1 MCWPNSFRNP
11 VLLAQEAATI
21 DVLSGGRLELGIG
34 AGWLRTD
41 YDALGIPF
49 PPPGVRV
56 DRLAEAIPLIKRL
69 LGTEA
74 VTHTGAHYQVQ
85 DLDLMPK
92 PLQRPHPPLFV
103 GGAGRR
109 MLSLAAREADI
120 VSLDAASTV
129 RTKDLASRTPDAT
142 ARQVEWVRQAAG
154 DRFAELELHVQSITS
169 RSRPPAKRCG
179 GIIATCVI
187 SPLPSPATVR
197 GNRGGRLASPS
208 ALIGTSRRQSRSPL
222 ERRARYGVSYIT
234 MYADQID
241 AFAPVASPPSPAPD
255 RLTQTFTQTF
265 GGGIASHPTPRSVIR
280 GFEPSAPAGAGF
292 IGSWR
297 AGGSLRWH
305 LQPPCAR
312 PLPAAQARDGVG
324 PTATRALTGRSRL
337 QH

>member
-1 MCWPNSFRNP
+1 MAMDTPFRFGIVSEVTTREEWVALARRSEALGYSTLLVGEHPSFGGTGPIAAAMAAAAATTSLRVGWHVLANGFRNP

-21 DVLSGGRLELGIG
+21 DVLSGGRLKLGIG

-92 PLQRPHPPLFV
+92 PLQHPHPPLFV

-129 RTKDLASRTPDAT
+129 EGTKDLGFSHAGRDSPPGGVGAASRRRPLRRAGAAHTSGRPRGDA
-142 ARQVEWVRQAAG
+142 
-154 DRFAELELHVQSITS
+154 
-169 RSRPPAKRCG
+169 RPVKRCG
-179 GIIATCVI
+179 GDRCG
-187 SPLPSPATVR
+187 PA
-197 GNRGGRLASPS
+197 
-208 ALIGTSRRQSRSPL
+208 
-222 ERRARYGVSYIT
+222 
-234 MYADQID
+234 
-241 AFAPVASPPSPAPD
+241 
-255 RLTQTFTQTF
+255 
-265 GGGIASHPTPRSVIR
+265 
-280 GFEPSAPAGAGF
+280 
-292 IGSWR
+292 
-297 AGGSLRWH
+297 
-305 LQPPCAR
+305 
-312 PLPAAQARDGVG
+312 
-324 PTATRALTGRSRL
+324 
-337 QH
+337 

>member
-1 MCWPNSFRNP
+1 VAMDTPFRFGIVSEVTTREDWVALARRSEALGYSTLLVGEHPSFGGTGPIAAAMAAAAATTSLRVGWHVLANSFRNP

-41 YDALGIPF
+41 YEALGIPF

-69 LGTEA
+69 LGTDA

-92 PLQRPHPPLFV
+92 PLQHPHPPLFI

-129 RTKDLASRTPDAT
+129 EGTKDLASRTPDAT

-154 DRFAELELHVQSITS
+154 DRFAELELHIQVGDLAVTPDRLSAAEEIVAS
-169 RSRPPAKRCG
+169 LRDF
-179 GIIATCVI
+179 
-187 SPLPSPATVR
+187 PATVAS
-197 GNRGGRLASPS
+197 NADAVSAEDVLASPS
-208 ALIGTSRRQSRSPL
+208 ALIGTVEHIVQELL

-241 AFAPVASPPSPAPD
+241 AFAPVVA
-255 RLTQTFTQTF
+255 RL
-265 GGGIASHPTPRSVIR
+265 
-280 GFEPSAPAGAGF
+280 AG
-292 IGSWR
+292 
-297 AGGSLRWH
+297 
-305 LQPPCAR
+305 
-312 PLPAAQARDGVG
+312 
-324 PTATRALTGRSRL
+324 T
-337 QH
+337 